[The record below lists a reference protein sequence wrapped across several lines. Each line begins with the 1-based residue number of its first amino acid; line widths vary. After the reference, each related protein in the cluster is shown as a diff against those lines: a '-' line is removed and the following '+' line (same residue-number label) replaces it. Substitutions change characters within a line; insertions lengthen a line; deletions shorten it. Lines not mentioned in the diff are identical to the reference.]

1 MRTRRN
7 AAIVLGLQPA
17 MVARRSTGYPSTA
30 SFEIGKKFRLDENE
44 AFSPLIV
51 VSEILPVCVYCVKL
65 RKMQG
70 LRFNA

>member
-1 MRTRRN
+1 M
-7 AAIVLGLQPA
+7 LGLQLA
-17 MVARRSTGYPSTA
+17 MVARLSTSYPSAA

-44 AFSPLIV
+44 AFSPLMV
-51 VSEILPVCVYCVKL
+51 VSEILPFFVYCVKL